1 MGVSPEPVVEAVP
14 ALSANGAMADAATL
28 PDSEEATTGRGRRLV
43 PWFVASLI
51 ALVAVV
57 SALSSTAPITSSPAT
72 FLLLLASVVAL
83 DVVRVDLFERANVSP
98 ASVPTLALAY
108 LYGPLGPVASELA
121 IALLRALRH
130 EKPVRWAFDLGALGL
145 AGAAAAVVYRTIA
158 PGPGAL
164 VMLAAML
171 GGLTYYAVNVPLLT
185 MVMSLSE
192 GLRPAAVWRER
203 LAWLWPHFT
212 IFGLLAGGIVLTHRV
227 MGSYALLVFTA
238 PLIVVWLTEK
248 QYVDRSRSSVDELRR
263 SNEQAQLVNRQLRS
277 ALVRNEQLMVRM
289 RTSHLATI
297 ASLARTIEAKDPYTG
312 GHTDRVARL
321 ACLLAQDLGLDDET
335 LHAIEVG
342 GVMHDIGKIGIPDS
356 ILLKPGRLTEE
367 EFAEMRRHPEISSY
381 ILEHLDVPDVVRQMV
396 RSHHERYDGAGY
408 PDGLGGGNIPL
419 VARILCVADA
429 LDAMTTDRPYR
440 RALPLDVAVA
450 EIRDKTGSQF
460 CPTVAAALADRL
472 QTDPTLEGMY
482 PGPESAS
489 LQVVRE
495 LRAATALERR
505 AESPAVPLLP

>member
-1 MGVSPEPVVEAVP
+1 MGVSPQPGVAAVP
-14 ALSANGAMADAATL
+14 APSGTGAVTDIAGAHDT
-28 PDSEEATTGRGRRLV
+28 EEPTSSPAGRLV

-51 ALVAVV
+51 ALVAVI
-57 SALSSTAPITSSPAT
+57 SALSSTAPITDSPAT

-121 IALLRALRH
+121 IAALRAIRH

-158 PGPGAL
+158 PGPGGL
-164 VMLAAML
+164 VMVAAML

-192 GLRPAAVWRER
+192 GIRPLAVWRER

-212 IFGLLAGGIVLTHRV
+212 IFGLLAGGIVLTQRV

-238 PLIVVWLTEK
+238 PLAVVWLTEK
-248 QYVDRSRSSVDELRR
+248 QYVDRSRSSVTELRR
-263 SNEQAQLVNRQLRS
+263 SNEQAQLINRQLRS
-277 ALVRNEQLMVRM
+277 ALVSNEQLMDRM
-289 RTSHLATI
+289 RNSHLATI

-321 ACLLAQDLGLDDET
+321 ACLLAEDLCLDDET
-335 LHAIEVG
+335 LQAIEVG
-342 GVMHDIGKIGIPDS
+342 GVIHDIGKIGIPDS

-381 ILEHLDVPDVVRQMV
+381 ILERLDVPDVVRQMV

-408 PDGLGGGNIPL
+408 PDGLGGENIPL

-450 EIRDKTGSQF
+450 EVRDKTGSQF
-460 CPTVAAALADRL
+460 CPTVAAALAARL
-472 QTDPTLEGMY
+472 ETDQTLEGMY
-482 PGPESAS
+482 PGSQSAS
-489 LQVVRE
+489 VQVVRE
-495 LRAATALERR
+495 LRAATALDRR
-505 AESPAVPLLP
+505 AQSPVVNLLR